1 MKLPFLGRRNVGT
14 ATAVSE
20 GGAEDRHSRA
30 FDAAVEFLLTRERRR
45 VLDFGAAAGEN
56 VAFFSEVG
64 CKLEILDLYPQLV
77 ERPDRL
83 ARTHEPFAIEHLIR
97 SILEAR
103 PGHDE
108 NGPGDTFDLL
118 LTWDLFDFLSP
129 EQIRGLSE
137 GIEPY
142 TEVGTR
148 LMAQVSFLGTVPTT
162 PRSIKIQDHQTLR
175 ISSQPGQRPSPRY
188 AEPQLLKVLPG
199 WEVERCFLQRD
210 GFREYLFV
218 RR

>member
-1 MKLPFLGRRNVGT
+1 MKLPFLGRRNSGS
-14 ATAVSE
+14 AAEIPDRDAV
-20 GGAEDRHSRA
+20 ARHSRA
-30 FDAAVEFLLTRERRR
+30 FDASIEFLLTRERRR

-56 VAFFSEVG
+56 VAFFSDVG

-83 ARTHEPFAIEHLIR
+83 ARTHEPFAIGHLIR
-97 SILEAR
+97 TILESR
-103 PGHDE
+103 PGHDD
-108 NGPGDTFDLL
+108 DTPDAFDLL
-118 LTWDLFDFLSP
+118 LAWDLFDFLSP
-129 EQIRGLSE
+129 EQIRGLGE

-142 TEVGTR
+142 VQAGTR
-148 LMAQVSFLGTVPTT
+148 LMAQVSYLGTVPAT
-162 PRSIKIQDHQTLR
+162 PRTIKIKDRTTLR
-175 ISSQPGQRPSPRY
+175 VSTRPGQRPSPRY
-188 AEPQLLKVLPG
+188 AEPQLLKVLTG

>member
-1 MKLPFLGRRNVGT
+1 MRLPFLGRRNSESGT
-14 ATAVSE
+14 AVADVDAPE
-20 GGAEDRHSRA
+20 RHSRA
-30 FDAAVEFLLTRERRR
+30 FDAAIECLLGRERRR

-56 VAFFSEVG
+56 VTFFSEVG

-83 ARTHEPFAIEHLIR
+83 ARTHEPFAIGHLIR

-103 PGHDE
+103 PGHAKGSPE
-108 NGPGDTFDLL
+108 SFDLL
-118 LTWDLFDFLSP
+118 LAWDLFDFLSP
-129 EQIRGLSE
+129 EQIRGLGE

-142 TEVGTR
+142 VRNGTR
-148 LMAQVSFLGTVPTT
+148 LMAQVSYLGTVPAV
-162 PRSIKIQDHQTLR
+162 PRTIKIKDRGTLWV
-175 ISSQPGQRPSPRY
+175 SSRNGQRPSPRY

>member
-1 MKLPFLGRRNVGT
+1 MRQ
-14 ATAVSE
+14 S
-20 GGAEDRHSRA
+20 A
-30 FDAAVEFLLTRERRR
+30 FDAGIEFLLTRERRR
-45 VLDFGAAAGEN
+45 VLDFGAASGEN

-83 ARTHEPFAIEHLIR
+83 ARTHEPFAIGHLIR
-97 SILEAR
+97 TILESR
-103 PGHDE
+103 PGQNED
-108 NGPGDTFDLL
+108 GTTDPFDLL
-118 LTWDLFDFLSP
+118 LAWDLFDFLSP
-129 EQIRGLSE
+129 EQIRGLGE

-142 TEVGTR
+142 VQDGTR
-148 LMAQVSFLGTVPTT
+148 LMAQVSYLGTVPAT
-162 PRSIKIQDHQTLR
+162 PRTIKIQDRTTLKVASR
-175 ISSQPGQRPSPRY
+175 PGQRHSPRY